1 MTLTPYR
8 VTLPYDGVV
17 RARCFLSPYLPSPCK
32 LEIRHGQQLLMVGFN
47 TQNVTK
53 DLGNID
59 CSSEGR
65 CTIIS
70 Q

>member
-17 RARCFLSPYLPSPCK
+17 KAKCFLSTYLPSPCK
-32 LEIRHGQQLLMVGFN
+32 LEIRHGQQLLMVGLN
-47 TQNVTK
+47 THNVTK

-59 CSSEGR
+59 CSSAG
-65 CTIIS
+65 

>member
-1 MTLTPYR
+1 MIVTPYR

-32 LEIRHGQQLLMVGFN
+32 LEIRRGQQLLMVGFN

-59 CSSEGR
+59 CSSAGQ
-65 CTIIS
+65 CTIAS